1 MVLVLKTPQPG
12 WPTHQIWYQLRPDQF
27 QILAA
32 WQFPSLGKILL
43 AHYTKYVFSSLWPTL
58 QISQYLPQCA
68 SKPIPEPHNQLP
80 GAQKKLFQVIKAL
93 TFTNNSCKTWRDNP
107 APTEPGMLSILSSI
121 IRCFVKATETHH
133 RHQQEEAPHQSA
145 PWWNLLSIRP
155 QLLIPNWSSH
165 CLQENHLSKVHR
177 EGCTCRTGTWSRC
190 PPGPLTHKVQIIR
203 TRSLQDDYWHEKVL
217 SWLHQAERETFCCF
231 RGRRPN
237 ILKTI
242 QPPFCYWQADI
253 FGPILAHQNV
263 VQLKRWVH
271 LEILHNYS
279 SQSITRGFRR
289 TFSLRGTPCIISR
302 LDIVKAGKD
311 LINTEM
317 RVISSLYIKF
327 ESIEFRVNL
336 PKHQAW
342 DGAVERNIGS
352 INKLNNQP
360 LILGALFRITLQP
373 CTSGVPGIQNFIDLL
388 DRSSKKGVMVDKF
401 KINIKFI
408 LIWHDWSNIICAP

>member
-1 MVLVLKTPQPG
+1 
-12 WPTHQIWYQLRPDQF
+12 
-27 QILAA
+27 
-32 WQFPSLGKILL
+32 
-43 AHYTKYVFSSLWPTL
+43 
-58 QISQYLPQCA
+58 
-68 SKPIPEPHNQLP
+68 
-80 GAQKKLFQVIKAL
+80 
-93 TFTNNSCKTWRDNP
+93 
-107 APTEPGMLSILSSI
+107 
-121 IRCFVKATETHH
+121 
-133 RHQQEEAPHQSA
+133 
-145 PWWNLLSIRP
+145 
-155 QLLIPNWSSH
+155 
-165 CLQENHLSKVHR
+165 
-177 EGCTCRTGTWSRC
+177 
-190 PPGPLTHKVQIIR
+190 
-203 TRSLQDDYWHEKVL
+203 
-217 SWLHQAERETFCCF
+217 
-231 RGRRPN
+231 
-237 ILKTI
+237 
-242 QPPFCYWQADI
+242 
-253 FGPILAHQNV
+253 
-263 VQLKRWVH
+263 VH

-401 KINIKFI
+401 KVNIKFI
-408 LIWHDWSNIICAP
+408 LI